1 MQRRQGWL
9 FPMMVVA
16 ATSVIAFGAVG
27 IAAITGHLVAPPT
40 ALHNGNPAAVLTADA
55 NAQPQDAKSA
65 GATLDAAAPPHA
77 AHLPEGEGGRPIVR
91 N

>member
-1 MQRRQGWL
+1 MQRRQQWL

-27 IAAITGHLVAPPT
+27 IAAITGHPVAPQVGST
-40 ALHNGNPAAVLTADA
+40 AAAPSPLLTADI
-55 NAQPQDAKSA
+55 NARGRDATSA
-65 GATLDAAAPPHA
+65 GATAGARTPASTAEARTGETPH
-77 AHLPEGEGGRPIVR
+77 PVVR

>member
-1 MQRRQGWL
+1 MQRRQHWL

-27 IAAITGHLVAPPT
+27 IAAITGHPVAPPVGST
-40 ALHNGNPAAVLTADA
+40 AATPSPLLTADID
-55 NAQPQDAKSA
+55 PQRRDTTSATA
-65 GATLDAAAPPHA
+65 GARTPASTAEVRA
-77 AHLPEGEGGRPIVR
+77 GETPYPVVR